1 MRFGW
6 QSWLCRWSM
15 AILWPYERDWLRSL
29 KLMDL
34 SKRQLR
40 SPGHD
45 LAPYL
50 LAGVPVPVR
59 SSTPPVMPAG
69 LQPAWTVLTHAQVP
83 WSHHHVLSPLVICS
97 IIQLDLV
104 DKALQ
109 LKSPGHSIHLPAS
122 QPVSVPWSYA
132 PIYHQPEWSKPLS
145 SSPPLMQPGSQP
157 VSIFD

>member
-1 MRFGW
+1 M
-6 QSWLCRWSM
+6 
-15 AILWPYERDWLRSL
+15 RSL

-45 LAPYL
+45 LRPYL
-50 LAGVPVPVR
+50 LAGVQVPVR
-59 SSTPPVMPAG
+59 SSSPPVMPAG

-83 WSHHHVLSPLVICS
+83 WSHHHVSSPLVICF

-109 LKSPGHSIHLPAS
+109 LKSPSHSIQPAS
-122 QPVSVPWSYA
+122 LSQSPGPTCWSRASLSLSPPVTAASPQVPWSYA

-145 SSPPLMQPGSQP
+145 SSPPLMQPGS
-157 VSIFD
+157 